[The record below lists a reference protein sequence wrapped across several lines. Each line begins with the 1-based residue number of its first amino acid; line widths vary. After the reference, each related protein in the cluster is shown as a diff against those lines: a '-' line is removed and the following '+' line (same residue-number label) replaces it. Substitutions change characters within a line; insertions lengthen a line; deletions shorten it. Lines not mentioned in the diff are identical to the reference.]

1 MTAWIDLTML
11 LIIVSNLALLGTSRL
26 TTVVRLTACQGLI
39 LGGLPAMLEWETLS
53 THTLPFSLAAMA
65 VKGVIF
71 PWLLHRTLVQVKV
84 RREIDPYLGY
94 GFSMLMGL
102 MGLVLALWL
111 ETKLRL
117 PPSAGSGLAFS
128 AGFSAFVSGFLLIVT
143 RHKAITQVVGYL
155 AAENGIFLLGA
166 ALAPPGAV
174 WVELCVLLDLFVAVF
189 VMGIAIHHI
198 SRAFDSID
206 VDLFT
211 SIRD

>member
-1 MTAWIDLTML
+1 MTAWIDLTMIF
-11 LIIVSNLALLGTSRL
+11 IILSNLALLGTSRL
-26 TTVVRLTACQGLI
+26 TSAIRLAACQGLI
-39 LGGLPAMLEWETLS
+39 LGALPAMLEWDALS
-53 THTLPFSLAAMA
+53 AHTLLFSLTALT

-71 PWLLHRTLVQVKV
+71 PLLLGRTLDKVKV
-84 RREIDPYLGY
+84 RQEVEPYLGY
-94 GFSMLMGL
+94 GFSMLLGL
-102 MGLVLALWL
+102 LGLVLALWL
-111 ETKLRL
+111 ETRLKL
-117 PPSAGSGLAFS
+117 PASAASGLAFS

-155 AAENGIFLLGA
+155 VAENGIFLLGA
-166 ALAPPGAV
+166 ALTRHGAV

-206 VDLFT
+206 VDLFS